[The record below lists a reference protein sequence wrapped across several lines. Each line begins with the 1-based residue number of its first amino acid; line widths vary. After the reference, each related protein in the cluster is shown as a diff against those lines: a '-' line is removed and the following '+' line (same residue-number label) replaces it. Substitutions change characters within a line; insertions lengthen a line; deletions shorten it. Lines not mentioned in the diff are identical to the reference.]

1 MKRRRII
8 AVGCVLLATAL
19 AWAAVGDSLVPD
31 PPVVQILVT
40 SAQASR
46 TGVVNLVNDGTT
58 AVSIVT
64 IEQDAS
70 CATDDGA
77 NITAL
82 GSGGTNMFTVPMGT
96 SHPVVVTCPA
106 TGPSTAGFGV
116 RRCQF
121 HPNQTNS
128 ATGRIA
134 SFTGLCV
141 HQGAAQL
148 FSTTTSLDF
157 GSLAI
162 NDSRALTLQGSA
174 STSLARLY
182 YSVSDQEGNF
192 VVSTPCADVPH
203 CVQDFMNPAMGFSVT
218 VKCTP
223 KRVGPL
229 SAVLHVVGD
238 AGQRFNAPISLT
250 CNGTDPGNVPNI
262 TLSKSTV
269 TLAHGVNAGSAMDSV
284 TVSNLGSASLA
295 ISSIT
300 RSGNTDWSMS
310 VSPPCNV
317 LPCTLAATQMVQIQ
331 TVFDPSA
338 VSTTLDGNIQITSND
353 PDAGTLNITL
363 DGTGLGATLALATN
377 LGVPPAL
384 DLGSVPIGTPTAQL
398 IELKN
403 DPGTQPLTVSVTTSS
418 PVFTVNRSTFT
429 IGPNAV
435 EPLEIQCV
443 PDAPART
450 ITGTVT
456 ITSVDATTG
465 SPITIAVECT
475 GTTGNLFAVPS
486 SIALGEVRVGTV
498 VVEPIA
504 LKTNGP
510 ALTITS
516 NPQLATAIAG
526 LGVGMPTSSTITAV
540 APSMFALT
548 VAPTSDGTL
557 ATSIKVAA
565 GPDIISIPV
574 TGTAVTPN
582 IKVPESQHLGTFC
595 VNAPTRTSVIA
606 LTATGT
612 ATIQLAKPVLER
624 EASPF
629 RLVYTQPG
637 ESGYPYALPA
647 SQSAMLE
654 LRPEQQSTAGI
665 FEDHILWTTD
675 MPGNLSPR
683 TRLTAEFVDDGGAI
697 APRTTDFGSVPVRQS
712 ASSRSLTLQNCGGE
726 DLAISPPMINPPG
739 NPTGEF
745 RDLSPE
751 PLPAT
756 LAPDQRV
763 TITVGFTPAKLG
775 VRTATLTVPTSRGD
789 LVVDLTGVGTGD
801 SDDVRGQTSFY
812 ACDCQSSSPGGLLA
826 LAMVVLY
833 VLVPRRRRR

>member
-8 AVGCVLLATAL
+8 AVGCVLIASAI

-31 PPVVQILVT
+31 PPVVQIVMT
-40 SAQASR
+40 PTQASR
-46 TGVVNLVNDGTT
+46 TGVVNLVNNGTT
-58 AVSIVT
+58 SVTIVT
-64 IEQDAS
+64 IDQDAS

-77 NITAL
+77 DITAV
-82 GSGGTNMFTVPMGT
+82 GSGGTNMFTVAMGT

-106 TGPSTAGFGV
+106 TGPSATGFGI

-121 HPNQTNS
+121 HPNQANTP
-128 ATGRIA
+128 TGRIA

-148 FSTTTSLDF
+148 FSTTTSLNF
-157 GSLAI
+157 GSVDI
-162 NDSRALTLQGSA
+162 NASRALTLAGSA
-174 STSLARLY
+174 SSALSSLY
-182 YSVSDQEGNF
+182 FSVSDQDGNF

-203 CVQDFMNPAMGFSVT
+203 CAQSFSNPPMGFSVT

-229 SAVLHVVGD
+229 SAVLHVVGN
-238 AGQRFNAPISLT
+238 AGQRFTAPISLT

-269 TLAHGVNAGSAMDSV
+269 TLDHGVNAGSAMDSV

-295 ISSIT
+295 ISSIA
-300 RSGNTDWSMS
+300 RSGSDDWSMS

-317 LPCTLAATQMVQIQ
+317 LPCTLAATQSVQIQ
-331 TVFDPSA
+331 TVFDPSEI
-338 VSTTLDGNIQITSND
+338 STTLDGNIQITSND
-353 PDAGTLNITL
+353 PDAGTVNITL

-384 DLGSVPIGTPTAQL
+384 DLGSVPIGTPTTQL
-398 IELKN
+398 IDLKN
-403 DPGTQPLTVSVTTSS
+403 DPGTQPLTASVTTSS
-418 PVFTVNRSTFT
+418 PVFTVDRDTFS

-435 EPLEIQCV
+435 EPLEIKCV
-443 PDAPART
+443 PDAPARR

-456 ITSVDATTG
+456 IASLDATTG

-486 SIALGEVRVGTV
+486 SLPLGEVRVGTT
-498 VVEPIA
+498 VVETIA
-504 LKTNGP
+504 LQTNGP

-516 NPQLATAIAG
+516 DPQLAPTIAG
-526 LGVGMPTSSTITAV
+526 MAVDMPTSSTVTAA
-540 APSMFALT
+540 APSMFKLT
-548 VAPTSDGTL
+548 VEPTGDGNL

-565 GPDIISIPV
+565 GPDIINIPV

-595 VNAPTRTSVIA
+595 VNAPTRTSVVA

-612 ATIQLAKPVLER
+612 ATIQLGAKPVLEQQ
-624 EASPF
+624 ASPF

-654 LRPEQQSTAGI
+654 LRPEQRSTAGI
-665 FEDHILWTTD
+665 FEDHILWATD
-675 MPGNLSPR
+675 MPGNPSPR
-683 TRLTAEFVDDGGAI
+683 TKLTAEFVDDGGAI
-697 APRTTDFGSVPVRQS
+697 APRTTDFGPVPVRQS

-726 DLAISPPMINPPG
+726 DLAISPPVI

-745 RDLSPE
+745 RDLSAE
-751 PLPAT
+751 PLPPF

-775 VRTATLTVPTSRGD
+775 VRTATLTVASSRGD

-801 SDDVRGQTSFY
+801 PGDVPGRTSFY
-812 ACDCQSSSPGGLLA
+812 ACDCQSSDPGGLLA
-826 LAMVVLY
+826 LGVIFLY